1 MGKGYTMPPPPL
13 RCAFRPCI
21 MAVMTTQTINNIG
34 DLARILREQPEWA
47 DTIRGLLLGE
57 ELLNLPAQLAEFVQV
72 SQENNRQVREELA
85 QQRQLLGQHSAQL
98 VRLNELVAQHSE
110 QLIRINEV
118 LAQHGE
124 HLTQINEVMAQHIEL
139 LRQHTEVL
147 RQHTE
152 LLTQHSA
159 QLAQHGEQLA
169 QILEQLA
176 QHGEILAQHGEILAQ
191 HSEILADHRAQMTE
205 LRRRLS
211 LVEGRLSNVEGS
223 AYERN
228 VRAKAL
234 FRAQHRLGLAEPYI
248 ALTQDGQAA
257 PQLHRAISRALSSGV
272 LSLDQ
277 SSEVYDTDLIISG
290 ADNRHVVIEVSIT
303 AGDDDIRRA
312 RRRADYLALA
322 TGGTATPAVITAV
335 LDEAQ
340 RAQAA
345 DQEVATF
352 IVPYP

>member
-1 MGKGYTMPPPPL
+1 MT
-13 RCAFRPCI
+13 
-21 MAVMTTQTINNIG
+21 VMTTQTINNIG

-85 QQRQLLGQHSAQL
+85 QQRELLGQHSAQL
-98 VRLNELVAQHSE
+98 
-110 QLIRINEV
+110 
-118 LAQHGE
+118 
-124 HLTQINEVMAQHIEL
+124 T
-139 LRQHTEVL
+139 QHTA
-147 RQHTE
+147 Q
-152 LLTQHSA
+152 LTQHSA
-159 QLAQHGEQLA
+159 QLAQISEVQAQHTAQLAQHSAQLAQHTAQLNQISEVQAQHGEQLA
-169 QILEQLA
+169 QHTAQLTQISEVQT
-176 QHGEILAQHGEILAQ
+176 QHGDRMDGFHTRMDGFQARM
-191 HSEILADHRAQMTE
+191 DRM
-205 LRRRLS
+205 
-211 LVEGRLSNVEGS
+211 EGRLSNVEGS
-223 AYERN
+223 DYERN

-277 SSEVYDTDLIISG
+277 SSEVYDTDLILSG
-290 ADNRHVVIEVSIT
+290 ADNCHVVIEVSIT
-303 AGDDDIRRA
+303 AGEDDIRRA
-312 RRRADYLALA
+312 RRRADYLAAA

-335 LDEAQ
+335 LDDAQ

-345 DQEVATF
+345 EQEVATF
-352 IVPYP
+352 IVHYP

>member
-1 MGKGYTMPPPPL
+1 MRRPL
-13 RCAFRPCI
+13 RQCI

-85 QQRQLLGQHSAQL
+85 QQREMLGQHRAQL
-98 VRLNELVAQHSE
+98 LRINEIVAQHSE
-110 QLIRINEV
+110 RLTRINEV

-124 HLTQINEVMAQHIEL
+124 QLTRINEVMG
-139 LRQHTEVL
+139 QHTEVL

-152 LLTQHSA
+152 LLAQHTELLTQHSA
-159 QLAQHGEQLA
+159 QLDQHGEQLA
-169 QILEQLA
+169 QIREQLA
-176 QHGEILAQHGEILAQ
+176 QIREQLARHCEILAQ
-191 HSEILADHRAQMTE
+191 HSEILADYRAQMTE

-211 LVEGRLSNVEGS
+211 RVEGRLSNVEGS

-257 PQLHRAISRALSSGV
+257 PQLHCAISRALSSGV

-277 SSEVYDTDLIISG
+277 SSEVYDTDLILSG
-290 ADNRHVVIEVSIT
+290 ADNCHVVIEVSIT
-303 AGDDDIRRA
+303 ADEEDIRRA
-312 RRRADYLALA
+312 RRRADYLAAA
-322 TGGTATPAVITAV
+322 TGGTATPALITAV

-345 DQEVATF
+345 EQEVATF

>member
-1 MGKGYTMPPPPL
+1 M
-13 RCAFRPCI
+13 
-21 MAVMTTQTINNIG
+21 
-34 DLARILREQPEWA
+34 ARILREQPEWA

-98 VRLNELVAQHSE
+98 T
-110 QLIRINEV
+110 
-118 LAQHGE
+118 QHG
-124 HLTQINEVMAQHIEL
+124 AQ
-139 LRQHTEVL
+139 
-147 RQHTE
+147 
-152 LLTQHSA
+152 LTQHQRDAVGPAYSA
-159 QLAQHGEQLA
+159 GAGPAYRAVGPTQRPAGPDQRECRTQHGEQLTQHTA
-169 QILEQLA
+169 QLTQISEVQA
-176 QHGEILAQHGEILAQ
+176 QHGDRMDGFHARMEGFHARM
-191 HSEILADHRAQMTE
+191 DRM
-205 LRRRLS
+205 
-211 LVEGRLSNVEGS
+211 EGRLSNVEGS

-277 SSEVYDTDLIISG
+277 SSEVYDTDLILSG

-303 AGDDDIRRA
+303 AGEEDISRA

-345 DQEVATF
+345 EQEVATF

>member
-1 MGKGYTMPPPPL
+1 
-13 RCAFRPCI
+13 

-85 QQRQLLGQHSAQL
+85 QQRQLLGQHNAQ
-98 VRLNELVAQHSE
+98 
-110 QLIRINEV
+110 
-118 LAQHGE
+118 
-124 HLTQINEVMAQHIEL
+124 
-139 LRQHTEVL
+139 
-147 RQHTE
+147 
-152 LLTQHSA
+152 LTQHSA
-159 QLAQHGEQLA
+159 QLAQISEVQAQHTAQLAQHSAQLAQHSAQLAQHTAQLAQISETQAQHSEQLA
-169 QILEQLA
+169 QISEVQD
-176 QHGEILAQHGEILAQ
+176 QHGEQLTQISEVQTQHGDRMDGFHTRMDGFHARM
-191 HSEILADHRAQMTE
+191 DRM
-205 LRRRLS
+205 
-211 LVEGRLSNVEGS
+211 EGRLSNVEGS

-234 FRAQHRLGLAEPYI
+234 FRAQHRLGLTEPYI

-257 PQLHRAISRALSSGV
+257 PQLHRAISRALSSGI

-277 SSEVYDTDLIISG
+277 SSEVYDTDLILSG

-303 AGDDDIRRA
+303 AGEEDINRA
-312 RRRADYLALA
+312 RRRADYLAAA
-322 TGGTATPAVITAV
+322 TGGTATPAVITAY

-345 DQEVATF
+345 DQDVATF

>member
-1 MGKGYTMPPPPL
+1 M
-13 RCAFRPCI
+13 RRAFRPCI
-21 MAVMTTQTINNIG
+21 MAAMTTQTINNIG

-85 QQRQLLGQHSAQL
+85 QQRELLGQHNAQL
-98 VRLNELVAQHSE
+98 VRLNEVVA
-110 QLIRINEV
+110 
-118 LAQHGE
+118 
-124 HLTQINEVMAQHIEL
+124 
-139 LRQHTEVL
+139 
-147 RQHTE
+147 
-152 LLTQHSA
+152 QHSA
-159 QLAQHGEQLA
+159 QLAQISEVQAQHTAQLAQHSAQLA
-169 QILEQLA
+169 QISEVQDQHTAQLTQISEVQT
-176 QHGEILAQHGEILAQ
+176 QHGDRMDGFHTRMDGFDARM
-191 HSEILADHRAQMTE
+191 DRM
-205 LRRRLS
+205 
-211 LVEGRLSNVEGS
+211 EGRLSNVEGS

-290 ADNRHVVIEVSIT
+290 ADNCHVVIEVSIT
-303 AGDDDIRRA
+303 AGEDDIRRA
-312 RRRADYLALA
+312 RRRADYLAAA

-345 DQEVATF
+345 EQEVATF

>member
-1 MGKGYTMPPPPL
+1 
-13 RCAFRPCI
+13 

-57 ELLNLPAQLAEFVQV
+57 ELLNLPSQLAEFVQV

-85 QQRQLLGQHSAQL
+85 QQRELLGQHNAQLTQHSAQ
-98 VRLNELVAQHSE
+98 
-110 QLIRINEV
+110 
-118 LAQHGE
+118 
-124 HLTQINEVMAQHIEL
+124 
-139 LRQHTEVL
+139 
-147 RQHTE
+147 
-152 LLTQHSA
+152 LTQHSA
-159 QLAQHGEQLA
+159 QLAQISEVQAQHTAQLAQHSAQLAQHTAQLAQISETQAQHGEQLTQHTA
-169 QILEQLA
+169 QLTQISEVQT
-176 QHGEILAQHGEILAQ
+176 QHGDRMDGFHARMDGFHARM
-191 HSEILADHRAQMTE
+191 DRM
-205 LRRRLS
+205 
-211 LVEGRLSNVEGS
+211 EGRLSNVEGS
-223 AYERN
+223 DYERN

-257 PQLHRAISRALSSGV
+257 PQLHRAISRALSSGI

-303 AGDDDIRRA
+303 TGEDDIRRA
-312 RRRADYLALA
+312 RRRADYLAAA

-335 LDEAQ
+335 LDDAQ
-340 RAQAA
+340 RAQAVE
-345 DQEVATF
+345 QEVATF

>member
-1 MGKGYTMPPPPL
+1 
-13 RCAFRPCI
+13 
-21 MAVMTTQTINNIG
+21 MAGMTTQTINNIG

-85 QQRQLLGQHSAQL
+85 QQRELLGQHSAQL
-98 VRLNELVAQHSE
+98 TQHGAQLTQHGA
-110 QLIRINEV
+110 Q
-118 LAQHGE
+118 LAQHTAQ
-124 HLTQINEVMAQHIEL
+124 LAQISEVQAQHTAQL
-139 LRQHTEVL
+139 A
-147 RQHTE
+147 
-152 LLTQHSA
+152 QHSA
-159 QLAQHGEQLA
+159 QLAQHTAQLTQISEVQTQHGEQLTQHTA
-169 QILEQLA
+169 QLNQISEVQA
-176 QHGEILAQHGEILAQ
+176 QHGARMDGFHTRMDGFHARM
-191 HSEILADHRAQMTE
+191 DRM
-205 LRRRLS
+205 
-211 LVEGRLSNVEGS
+211 EGRLSNVEGS

-257 PQLHRAISRALSSGV
+257 PQLHRAISRALSSGI

-277 SSEVYDTDLIISG
+277 SSEVYDTDLILSG

-303 AGDDDIRRA
+303 AGEEDINRA
-312 RRRADYLALA
+312 RRRADYLAAA

-345 DQEVATF
+345 EQEVATF

>member
-1 MGKGYTMPPPPL
+1 
-13 RCAFRPCI
+13 
-21 MAVMTTQTINNIG
+21 MTTQTINNIG

-85 QQRQLLGQHSAQL
+85 QQRELLGQHNAQL
-98 VRLNELVAQHSE
+98 
-110 QLIRINEV
+110 
-118 LAQHGE
+118 
-124 HLTQINEVMAQHIEL
+124 T
-139 LRQHTEVL
+139 QHTAQL
-147 RQHTE
+147 A
-152 LLTQHSA
+152 QHSA
-159 QLAQHGEQLA
+159 QLAQHTAQLAQISEVQAQHSEQLA
-169 QILEQLA
+169 QISEVQDQHTAQLTQHSEQLA
-176 QHGEILAQHGEILAQ
+176 QISEVQDQHGAQLAQISEVQTQHGDRMDGFHTRMDGFHARM
-191 HSEILADHRAQMTE
+191 DRM
-205 LRRRLS
+205 
-211 LVEGRLSNVEGS
+211 EGRLSNVEGS

-277 SSEVYDTDLIISG
+277 SSEVYDTDLILSG
-290 ADNRHVVIEVSIT
+290 ADNCHVVIEVSIT
-303 AGDDDIRRA
+303 AGEEDINRA
-312 RRRADYLALA
+312 RRRADYLAAA
-322 TGGTATPAVITAV
+322 TGGTATPALITAY
-335 LDEAQ
+335 LDDAQ

-345 DQEVATF
+345 AQDVATF

>member
-1 MGKGYTMPPPPL
+1 M
-13 RCAFRPCI
+13 RRAFRRCI

-98 VRLNELVAQHSE
+98 T
-110 QLIRINEV
+110 
-118 LAQHGE
+118 QHG
-124 HLTQINEVMAQHIEL
+124 AQ
-139 LRQHTEVL
+139 
-147 RQHTE
+147 
-152 LLTQHSA
+152 LTQHSA
-159 QLAQHGEQLA
+159 QLAQISEVQAQHTAQLAQHSAQLAQHTAQLA
-169 QILEQLA
+169 QISEVQDQHTAQLTQISEVQT
-176 QHGEILAQHGEILAQ
+176 QHGARMDGFDARMDGFNARMDGFHARMDGFHARM
-191 HSEILADHRAQMTE
+191 DRM
-205 LRRRLS
+205 
-211 LVEGRLSNVEGS
+211 EGRLSNVEGS

-257 PQLHRAISRALSSGV
+257 PQLHRAISRALSSGI

-303 AGDDDIRRA
+303 AGEEDINRA
-312 RRRADYLALA
+312 RRRADYLAAA

-345 DQEVATF
+345 EQEVATF

>member
-1 MGKGYTMPPPPL
+1 MPPPPL
-13 RCAFRPCI
+13 RRALRRCI

-85 QQRQLLGQHSAQL
+85 QQRELLGQHSAQL
-98 VRLNELVAQHSE
+98 TQHS
-110 QLIRINEV
+110 
-118 LAQHGE
+118 AQ
-124 HLTQINEVMAQHIEL
+124 
-139 LRQHTEVL
+139 
-147 RQHTE
+147 
-152 LLTQHSA
+152 LTQHSA
-159 QLAQHGEQLA
+159 QLAQISEVQTQHTAQLAQHSAQLA
-169 QILEQLA
+169 QISEVQDQHTAQLTQISEVQT
-176 QHGEILAQHGEILAQ
+176 QHGARMDGFHTRMDGFHARMDGFD
-191 HSEILADHRAQMTE
+191 ARMDRM
-205 LRRRLS
+205 
-211 LVEGRLSNVEGS
+211 EGRLSNVEGS

-303 AGDDDIRRA
+303 AGEEDINRA
-312 RRRADYLALA
+312 RRRADYLAAA

-345 DQEVATF
+345 EQEVATF

>member
-1 MGKGYTMPPPPL
+1 
-13 RCAFRPCI
+13 

-85 QQRQLLGQHSAQL
+85 QQRELLGQHRAQL
-98 VRLNELVAQHSE
+98 LRLNEIVAQHSE
-110 QLIRINEV
+110 RLTRINEVLAQQGEQLTRINEVLAQQGEQLTRINEV
-118 LAQHGE
+118 LAQHTA
-124 HLTQINEVMAQHIEL
+124 LLAQHG
-139 LRQHTEVL
+139 
-147 RQHTE
+147 
-152 LLTQHSA
+152 A
-159 QLAQHGEQLA
+159 QLEQHGEQLA
-169 QILEQLA
+169 QIREQ
-176 QHGEILAQHGEILAQ
+176 LAQHGEILAQ
-191 HSEILADHRAQMTE
+191 HSEILADHRAQMAE
-205 LRRRLS
+205 LRHRMSR
-211 LVEGRLSNVEGS
+211 VEGRLSNVEGS

-257 PQLHRAISRALSSGV
+257 PQLHRAISRALSSGI

-277 SSEVYDTDLIISG
+277 SSEVYDTDLILSG

-303 AGDDDIRRA
+303 AGEEDINRA
-312 RRRADYLALA
+312 RRRADYLAAA
-322 TGGTATPAVITAV
+322 TGGTATPAVITAY

-345 DQEVATF
+345 DQDVATF

>member
-1 MGKGYTMPPPPL
+1 
-13 RCAFRPCI
+13 
-21 MAVMTTQTINNIG
+21 MTTQTINNIG

-57 ELLNLPAQLAEFVQV
+57 ELLNLPAQLAEFVRV

-85 QQRQLLGQHSAQL
+85 QQRELLGQHRAQL
-98 VRLNELVAQHSE
+98 LRLNELVAQHSE
-110 QLIRINEV
+110 QLTRINEV

-152 LLTQHSA
+152 LLTQHSAQLAQHSA

-277 SSEVYDTDLIISG
+277 SSEVYDTDLILSG

-303 AGDDDIRRA
+303 AGEEDIRRA
-312 RRRADYLALA
+312 RRRADYLAAA

>member
-1 MGKGYTMPPPPL
+1 
-13 RCAFRPCI
+13 

-85 QQRQLLGQHSAQL
+85 QQRELLGQHSAQ
-98 VRLNELVAQHSE
+98 
-110 QLIRINEV
+110 
-118 LAQHGE
+118 
-124 HLTQINEVMAQHIEL
+124 
-139 LRQHTEVL
+139 
-147 RQHTE
+147 
-152 LLTQHSA
+152 LTQHSA
-159 QLAQHGEQLA
+159 QLAQISEVQAQHTAQLAQHSEQLTQHTAQLAQISETQAQHSEQLA
-169 QILEQLA
+169 QISEVQDQHGAQLTQHGAQLA
-176 QHGEILAQHGEILAQ
+176 QISEVQTQHGDRMDGFHTRMDGFHARM
-191 HSEILADHRAQMTE
+191 DRM
-205 LRRRLS
+205 
-211 LVEGRLSNVEGS
+211 EGRLSNVEGS

-277 SSEVYDTDLIISG
+277 SSEVYDTDLILSG

-303 AGDDDIRRA
+303 AGEDDIRRA
-312 RRRADYLALA
+312 RRRADYLAAA

-345 DQEVATF
+345 EQEVATF

>member
-1 MGKGYTMPPPPL
+1 
-13 RCAFRPCI
+13 
-21 MAVMTTQTINNIG
+21 MTTQTINNIG

-85 QQRQLLGQHSAQL
+85 QQRELLGQHSAQL
-98 VRLNELVAQHSE
+98 AQHSE
-110 QLIRINEV
+110 QLTRISEV
-118 LAQHGE
+118 QS
-124 HLTQINEVMAQHIEL
+124 
-139 LRQHTEVL
+139 QHTAQL
-147 RQHTE
+147 A
-152 LLTQHSA
+152 QHSA
-159 QLAQHGEQLA
+159 QLAQISEVQAQHGAQLA
-169 QILEQLA
+169 QISEVQT
-176 QHGEILAQHGEILAQ
+176 QHGDRMDRFHTRM
-191 HSEILADHRAQMTE
+191 DRM
-205 LRRRLS
+205 
-211 LVEGRLSNVEGS
+211 EGRLSNVEGS
-223 AYERN
+223 DYERN

-303 AGDDDIRRA
+303 ADEEDIRRA
-312 RRRADYLALA
+312 RRRADYLAAA
-322 TGGTATPAVITAV
+322 TGGMATPAVITAV

-345 DQEVATF
+345 EQEVATF

>member
-1 MGKGYTMPPPPL
+1 
-13 RCAFRPCI
+13 

-85 QQRQLLGQHSAQL
+85 QQRELLGQHSAQ
-98 VRLNELVAQHSE
+98 
-110 QLIRINEV
+110 
-118 LAQHGE
+118 
-124 HLTQINEVMAQHIEL
+124 
-139 LRQHTEVL
+139 
-147 RQHTE
+147 
-152 LLTQHSA
+152 LTQHSA
-159 QLAQHGEQLA
+159 QLAQHSAQLA
-169 QILEQLA
+169 QISEVQAQHTAQLA
-176 QHGEILAQHGEILAQ
+176 QHSAQLAQISEVQAQ
-191 HSEILADHRAQMTE
+191 HSEQLTQHTAQLTQISEVQTQHGDRMDGFQT
-205 LRRRLS
+205 RMDGFHARMDRM
-211 LVEGRLSNVEGS
+211 EGRLSNVEGS
-223 AYERN
+223 DYERN

-277 SSEVYDTDLIISG
+277 SSEVYDTDLILSG

-303 AGDDDIRRA
+303 AGEDDIRRA
-312 RRRADYLALA
+312 RRRADYLAAA
-322 TGGTATPAVITAV
+322 TGGTATPAVITAY

-345 DQEVATF
+345 EQEVATF

>member
-1 MGKGYTMPPPPL
+1 MPPPL
-13 RCAFRPCI
+13 RRARRRCI
-21 MAVMTTQTINNIG
+21 MTVMTTQTINNIG

-85 QQRQLLGQHSAQL
+85 QQRELLGQHNAQ
-98 VRLNELVAQHSE
+98 
-110 QLIRINEV
+110 
-118 LAQHGE
+118 
-124 HLTQINEVMAQHIEL
+124 
-139 LRQHTEVL
+139 
-147 RQHTE
+147 
-152 LLTQHSA
+152 LTQHSA
-159 QLAQHGEQLA
+159 QLDQISEVQAQHTAQLAQHSEQLTQHTAQLAQISETQAQHSEQLA
-169 QILEQLA
+169 QISEVQDQHGAQLTQHGAQLA
-176 QHGEILAQHGEILAQ
+176 QISEVQTQHGDWMDGFHTRMDGFHARM
-191 HSEILADHRAQMTE
+191 DRM
-205 LRRRLS
+205 
-211 LVEGRLSNVEGS
+211 EGRLSNVEGS

-277 SSEVYDTDLIISG
+277 SSEVYDTDLILSG

-303 AGDDDIRRA
+303 AGEEDISRA
-312 RRRADYLALA
+312 RRRADYLAAA

-345 DQEVATF
+345 EQEVATF

>member
-1 MGKGYTMPPPPL
+1 
-13 RCAFRPCI
+13 
-21 MAVMTTQTINNIG
+21 MTTQTINNIG

-98 VRLNELVAQHSE
+98 
-110 QLIRINEV
+110 
-118 LAQHGE
+118 
-124 HLTQINEVMAQHIEL
+124 T
-139 LRQHTEVL
+139 QHTA
-147 RQHTE
+147 Q
-152 LLTQHSA
+152 LTQHSA
-159 QLAQHGEQLA
+159 QLAQISEVQAQHTAQLAQHSAQLA
-169 QILEQLA
+169 QISEVQDQHTAQLA
-176 QHGEILAQHGEILAQ
+176 QISEVQTQHGDRMDGFHTRMDEFHARM
-191 HSEILADHRAQMTE
+191 DRM
-205 LRRRLS
+205 
-211 LVEGRLSNVEGS
+211 EGRLSNVEGS

-303 AGDDDIRRA
+303 AGEDDIRRA

-345 DQEVATF
+345 EQEVATF

>member
-1 MGKGYTMPPPPL
+1 
-13 RCAFRPCI
+13 
-21 MAVMTTQTINNIG
+21 MAVMTTQTIKNIG

-85 QQRQLLGQHSAQL
+85 QQRELLGQHSAQL
-98 VRLNELVAQHSE
+98 T
-110 QLIRINEV
+110 
-118 LAQHGE
+118 QHG
-124 HLTQINEVMAQHIEL
+124 AQ
-139 LRQHTEVL
+139 
-147 RQHTE
+147 
-152 LLTQHSA
+152 LTQHGAQLAQISEVQAQHTA
-159 QLAQHGEQLA
+159 QLAQHGAQLAQHTAQLA
-169 QILEQLA
+169 QISETQA
-176 QHGEILAQHGEILAQ
+176 QHGEQLTQHTAQLNQISEVQAQHGDRMDGFHTRMDGFHTRMDEFHARM
-191 HSEILADHRAQMTE
+191 DRM
-205 LRRRLS
+205 
-211 LVEGRLSNVEGS
+211 EGRLSNVEGS

-234 FRAQHRLGLAEPYI
+234 FRAQHRLGLTEPYI

-303 AGDDDIRRA
+303 AGEEDINRA
-312 RRRADYLALA
+312 RCRADYLALA

-345 DQEVATF
+345 EQEVATF

>member
-1 MGKGYTMPPPPL
+1 
-13 RCAFRPCI
+13 
-21 MAVMTTQTINNIG
+21 MALMTTQTINNIG

-98 VRLNELVAQHSE
+98 TQHS
-110 QLIRINEV
+110 
-118 LAQHGE
+118 AQ
-124 HLTQINEVMAQHIEL
+124 
-139 LRQHTEVL
+139 
-147 RQHTE
+147 
-152 LLTQHSA
+152 LTQHSA
-159 QLAQHGEQLA
+159 QLAQISEVQAQHSAQLAQHSAQLAQHTAQLA
-169 QILEQLA
+169 QISEVQDQHTAQLTQISEVQT
-176 QHGEILAQHGEILAQ
+176 QHGDRMDGFHTRMDGFHTRMDGFDARM
-191 HSEILADHRAQMTE
+191 DRM
-205 LRRRLS
+205 
-211 LVEGRLSNVEGS
+211 EGRLSNVEGS

-257 PQLHRAISRALSSGV
+257 PQLHRAISRALSSGI

-277 SSEVYDTDLIISG
+277 SSEVYDTDLILSG
-290 ADNRHVVIEVSIT
+290 ADNCHVVIEVSIT
-303 AGDDDIRRA
+303 AGEDDIRRA

-345 DQEVATF
+345 EQEVATF